1 MEKEKPDTPEWLKR
15 ETDIKNTINTIANN
29 VFAERISTT
38 NISLINFKST
48 KQQFEDYLILFIPDY
63 SLEELSEDID
73 QKLKQLD
80 TQGIRFLSNDFVRN
94 KLRENASDKVAYD
107 KHQLQMLSVAY
118 QLGIITDNNLSVSTR
133 LSSLEEIIA
142 VSFDVHDL
150 DEICMIKDEIL
161 AYKMPDAGG
170 CYIPEAFLSYFVD
183 PNEEDDDL
191 DLLENL

>member
-80 TQGIRFLSNDFVRN
+80 TQGIRFLSNDFLRN

-107 KHQLQMLSVAY
+107 KHQLQMLSIAY
-118 QLGIITDNNLSVSTR
+118 KLGIITDDNLSLSTR

-170 CYIPEAFLSYFVD
+170 SYIPEAFLSYFVD
-183 PNEEDDDL
+183 PNEEDDDP
-191 DLLENL
+191 DPLENL